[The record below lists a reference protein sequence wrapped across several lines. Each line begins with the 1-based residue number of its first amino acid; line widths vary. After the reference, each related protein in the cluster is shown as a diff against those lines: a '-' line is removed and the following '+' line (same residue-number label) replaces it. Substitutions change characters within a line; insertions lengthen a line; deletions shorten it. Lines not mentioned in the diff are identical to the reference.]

1 LLRASDECDCQ
12 KTVVLHVCEPF
23 VGRNCEF
30 DPVDSNVRASHP
42 RRTLRYW
49 SGAPTLIAMSRTKVL
64 ESLIEGGATRE
75 GTRQFRK
82 RFAKAQPEN
91 FYRPLAD
98 NAIVSSLGLGT
109 YLGECD
115 DAEDARYTATVIAA
129 LEKGVNILDTAIN
142 YRCQR
147 SERAIG
153 EALHTA
159 ISNGDITREEVVV
172 CTKGGY
178 IPLERTPPATKEG
191 YRGFLHSE
199 YYGPGIMGP
208 DDVVSGGHC
217 LTPRYLDDQIGR
229 SKKNLGLAFIDVYYL
244 HNPEQQLDVRSRS
257 EFLDVMRAA
266 FSTLENQVA
275 RGVVGNYGCATWNG
289 FRLAPENRNHLSLEE
304 LVLVAREVGGER
316 HHFKVV
322 QLPVN
327 LAMTEAVRTPT
338 QQVGSERVP
347 LLEAAHRLGVS
358 IVGSAT
364 LMHSQLTRSLPEQ
377 LHSAF
382 PGFSSDARRAIAF
395 AQSLPLTAAL
405 VGMKSVSHLEE
416 NLECPEIS

>member
-1 LLRASDECDCQ
+1 MYF
-12 KTVVLHVCEPF
+12 TY
-23 VGRNCEF
+23 
-30 DPVDSNVRASHP
+30 
-42 RRTLRYW
+42 TLRYPI
-49 SGAPTLIAMSRTKVL
+49 GAGSLIAMSRTKAL
-64 ESLIEGGATRE
+64 ESLVEGRATAE
-75 GTRQFRK
+75 GTQRFQK
-82 RFAKAQPEN
+82 RFAKAQPDH
-91 FYRPLAD
+91 FYRPLVD
-98 NAIVSSLGLGT
+98 GAIVSSLGLGT

-115 DAEDARYTATVIAA
+115 DAEDARYTAMVIAA

-153 EALHTA
+153 EALRTM
-159 ISNGDITREEVVV
+159 ILGGDITREEVVV

-199 YYGPGIMGP
+199 YYGPGVMGP

-217 LTPRYLDDQIGR
+217 LAPRYLDDQIER
-229 SKKNLGLAFIDVYYL
+229 SRRNLGLAFIDIYYL
-244 HNPEQQLDVRSRS
+244 HNPEQQLDALPRP
-257 EFLDVMRAA
+257 EFLDVMHSA
-266 FSTLENQVA
+266 FSALEKQVR
-275 RGVVGNYGCATWNG
+275 RGVIGNYGCATWNG
-289 FRLAPENRNHLSLEE
+289 FRVLPEARNHLSLAE
-304 LVLVAREVGGER
+304 LVSVAREVGGEQ

-327 LAMTEAVRTPT
+327 LAMTEAVRAPT
-338 QQVGSERVP
+338 QTVGSDRVP

-358 IVGSAT
+358 VVGSAT
-364 LMHSQLTRSLPEQ
+364 LMQSQLARSLPKQ
-377 LHSAF
+377 LLSTF
-382 PGFSSDARRAIAF
+382 PGFHSDARRAIAF

-416 NLECPEIS
+416 NLEWRRPASDLAAK